1 MVQTYFGS
9 VSWVAFQ
16 VFQVFCLIFTSFMA
30 LKGRISIGDVA
41 MYQSYF
47 GTIVGSIANIV
58 GLIPAVAKGLESVSS
73 IGDILLCEDVEDTS
87 DNKKKIEVHGQVEF
101 DNVSFCYK
109 DSKEPV
115 FSNLSFKVSPGETI
129 AFVGASGAGK
139 TTVLNLVIGFL
150 KATGGRVLIDG
161 TDIKELDL
169 HSYRENIAVVPQNS
183 ILFSGTLRENITYGM
198 DNVSEKQLMEVVE
211 AANLKEVIDSL
222 PDGFDTQIKEHGGN
236 LSGGQKQRI
245 SIARA
250 FIRNPKLLILDEA
263 TSALDTVSE
272 RQIQEDTN
280 RLSKDRTTF
289 IVAHRLST
297 IRNADRIAVIEP
309 GGLKEFGTYDELIA
323 KKGAFYQMSQMN

>member
-150 KATGGRVLIDG
+150 QATKGRVLIDG

-183 ILFSGTLRENITYGM
+183 ILFSGSLRENITYGM
-198 DNVSEKQLMEVVE
+198 DDVSKEQLMEVVK
-211 AANLKEVIDSL
+211 AANLMEVI
-222 PDGFDTQIKEHGGN
+222 E
-236 LSGGQKQRI
+236 
-245 SIARA
+245 
-250 FIRNPKLLILDEA
+250 
-263 TSALDTVSE
+263 
-272 RQIQEDTN
+272 
-280 RLSKDRTTF
+280 
-289 IVAHRLST
+289 
-297 IRNADRIAVIEP
+297 
-309 GGLKEFGTYDELIA
+309 
-323 KKGAFYQMSQMN
+323 